1 MNCKRKM
8 LVLCM
13 MLIVGISCWAQSLQL
28 KLDNVTVKKA
38 MTELKQKSGYSFV
51 FEASDV
57 DTAKKISVNAENAKD
72 AIDQILQGQDVTY
85 EIQGKS
91 VIIKRK
97 SATNGTPTQ
106 GKKRRVTGTVKDTN
120 GDPVIGATVMEKG
133 TKNGTVTDYNGNFV
147 LETAPDA
154 QLDISYIG
162 FKTQTVKPT
171 ASGNMSIS
179 LSEDSNLLDDVVVVG
194 YGTQRKK
201 LITGSTIHV
210 TSEDIAAV
218 NAVDAFGALQSHA
231 AGMNIVMNS
240 GQPGESYKVTIRG
253 MGTAGS
259 NSPLYVIDGVPGGSL
274 TDISPDDIESIDVL
288 KDAASSAIYG
298 ARASNGVILVT
309 TKKGKVGHIQVTFD
323 GYLGWQN
330 PNTNDVTPL
339 NAKQYM
345 EINDKAYQIQGVAT
359 YDWQKLIP
367 KQYAQIMNG
376 TWNGTNWLEETTC
389 HDAPVNN
396 ASLNITGGSDVSR
409 FSLGVSKYHQTGT
422 IGVPATPKYDRTT
435 VRMNSDYTLIKGK
448 DRDILKFGEN
458 VTFSATDKKGISI
471 GGIYSNSIRNLLA
484 MSPLLPAYSEDGGG
498 YYEYKDIV
506 ADQWD
511 FSAEMSNPLAAM
523 LYDEGNSYTKGYRL
537 QSNFF
542 LEFQP
547 IKDLTY
553 RASAGWLYHHTEG
566 RRYVPVYELSTKK
579 SNPADDVT
587 QRQSYNIR
595 WSLENTLNYVK
606 TFGNHNIDI
615 LLGQSIEKWG
625 YGNSLSITNSNSLF
639 PGSFD
644 HAYIVNANVVDPAY
658 TSISGSPQDQ
668 GSLSSFFGRINY
680 NYAETYLLS
689 LVLRADGSS
698 NFARGHRWGYFPSV
712 SAGWVMSN
720 EKFFESTKTWLDFF
734 KIRASW
740 GQNGNCNISNF
751 QYLATI
757 AFDDP
762 YYFDNKDNP
771 GIGAYP
777 NILPNEDVKW
787 ETSEQL
793 DFGFDARF
801 LNNRLGV
808 AFDWYKKTTKD
819 WLVRAPMLLSYG
831 TGAPYI
837 NGGDIE
843 NKGIEVQLSWNDK
856 IGSDF
861 RYGVTFNFSH
871 NKNEVTRLANSEGII
886 HGGSNAIAQN
896 TAELYRIQVGYPI
909 GYFWGYEMEGIIQ
922 NEQDLQ
928 DYLNRNCG
936 GDKANSLQGESLQP
950 GDVKFVDVNGNGKID
965 KGDDDKTMIGDP
977 NPDVTV
983 GLNITM
989 SYKGFDFALNGYG
1002 SFGQQVAKSYRQFSD
1017 HPDDN
1022 YCTDVYTKYWT
1033 GEGSTNEYP
1042 RFSDGKTANMSEIS
1056 RVWIEDADFFK
1067 ISRISLGYDFK
1078 RIAQFL
1084 PVHKCRLYVSLS
1096 NYFTFTGYSG
1106 MDPEVGY
1113 GNGAS
1118 WASGIDCGYYPSS
1131 RSWQVGL
1138 NVAF

>member
-1 MNCKRKM
+1 MKKKI
-8 LVLCM
+8 LVLSI
-13 MLIVGISCWAQSLQL
+13 MLTVGACCWAQSIQL
-28 KLDNVTVKKA
+28 KLNNVTVKKA

-51 FEASDV
+51 YETSDLDTNKKVNV
-57 DTAKKISVNAENAKD
+57 DAENAKD
-72 AIDQILQGQDVTY
+72 AIAQILQGQNVTY
-85 EIQGKS
+85 EIQGKN
-91 VIIKRK
+91 VVVQRK
-97 SATNGTPTQ
+97 NANNTKANQ
-106 GKKRRVTGTVKDTN
+106 GKKRTVKGTVKDNN
-120 GDPVIGATVMEKG
+120 GEPVIGATIMESG
-133 TKNGTVTDYNGNFV
+133 TKNGTVTDADGNFV
-147 LETAPDA
+147 IEIASDSK
-154 QLDISYIG
+154 LDITSIG
-162 FKTQTVKPT
+162 YKSQTVKPSAT
-171 ASGNMSIS
+171 GTTSVS

-201 LITGSTIHV
+201 LITGSTVHV
-210 TSEDIAAV
+210 TADDIAAV
-218 NAVDAFGALQSHA
+218 NAVDAFGALQSQA
-231 AGMNIVMNS
+231 SGMNIVMNS
-240 GQPGESYKVTIRG
+240 GQPGEGYKVTIRG

-259 NSPLYVIDGVPGGSL
+259 NTPLYVVDGVPGANIDDL
-274 TDISPDDIESIDVL
+274 SPNDIESIDVL

-309 TKKGKVGHIQVTFD
+309 TKKGKAGGHVQVSFD
-323 GYLGWQN
+323 GYMGWQN

-376 TWNGTNWLEETTC
+376 TWNGTNWLEETTI
-389 HDAPVNN
+389 HNAPIHN
-396 ASLNITGGSDVSR
+396 ASLSISGGSEISR
-409 FSLGVSKYHQTGT
+409 FALGFTKFHQTGT
-422 IGVPATPKYDRTT
+422 IGAPADPKYDRYT
-435 VRMNSDYTLIKGK
+435 VRLNSDYSLIRKKGH
-448 DRDILKFGEN
+448 DILKIGEN
-458 VTFSATDKKGISI
+458 VTFSATDKRGVSV
-471 GGIYSNSIRNLLA
+471 GGIYGNSIRNLLA
-484 MSPLLPAYSEDGGG
+484 MSPLLPAYNDEGG
-498 YYEYKDIV
+498 YYEYKDIQ
-506 ADQWD
+506 ADAWD
-511 FSAEMSNPLAAM
+511 FSAEMANPLAQM
-523 LYDEGNSYTKGYRL
+523 KYDNGFGYTKVYRL
-537 QSNFF
+537 QTNFF
-542 LEFQP
+542 LEFSP

-553 RASAGWLYHHTEG
+553 RASAGWLYRHREG
-566 RRYVPVYELSTKK
+566 RSYVPVYELSSKK
-579 SNPADDVT
+579 SNPNDDVS
-587 QRQSYNIR
+587 QNQSYSVR
-595 WSLENTLNYVK
+595 WSLENTLNWVK
-606 TFGNHNIDI
+606 SFEKHNIDV
-615 LLGQSIEKWG
+615 LLGQSVEKWG
-625 YGNSLSITNSNSLF
+625 YGNGVNVTNSNSLF

-644 HAYIVNANVVDPAY
+644 HAYIANANVVDPSL
-658 TSISGSPQDQ
+658 TSIGGSPEAQ
-668 GSLSSFFGRINY
+668 GALSSFFGRVNY
-680 NYAETYLLS
+680 NYDETYLLS

-712 SAGWVMSN
+712 SAGWVISN
-720 EKFFESTKTWLDFF
+720 EKFMESTKAWMDFL

-757 AFDDP
+757 ALDDP
-762 YYFDNKDNP
+762 YYFNNKDNP
-771 GIGAYP
+771 ALGAYP

-831 TGAPYI
+831 TNAPYV

-843 NKGIEVQLSWNDK
+843 NKGYEIQLNWNDK
-856 IGSDF
+856 IGKDF
-861 RYGVTFNFSH
+861 RYSISANFSH

-922 NEQDLQ
+922 NEKQLQ
-928 DYLNRNCG
+928 EYLDRNCS

-950 GDVKFVDVNGNGKID
+950 GDVMFKDVNGNGKID

-977 NPDVTV
+977 NPDFTL
-983 GLNITM
+983 GLNINI

-1033 GEGSTNEYP
+1033 GEGSTNRYP

-1078 RIAQFL
+1078 RLYSKL
-1084 PVHKCRLYVSLS
+1084 PVQKCRLYVALS
-1096 NYFTFTGYSG
+1096 NFFTFTGYSG
-1106 MDPEVGY
+1106 MDPEVGF

-1118 WASGIDCGYYPSS
+1118 WASGIDCGYYPSA

-1138 NVAF
+1138 NINF

>member
-1 MNCKRKM
+1 MKKKI
-8 LVLCM
+8 LVLSI
-13 MLIVGISCWAQSLQL
+13 MLTVGACCWAQSIQL
-28 KLDNVTVKKA
+28 KLNNVTVKKA

-51 FEASDV
+51 YETSDLDTNKKVNV
-57 DTAKKISVNAENAKD
+57 DAENAKD
-72 AIDQILQGQDVTY
+72 AIAQILQGQNVTY
-85 EIQGKS
+85 EIQGKN
-91 VIIKRK
+91 VVVQRK
-97 SATNGTPTQ
+97 NANNTKANQ
-106 GKKRRVTGTVKDTN
+106 GKKRTVKGTVKDNN
-120 GDPVIGATVMEKG
+120 GEPVIGATIMESG
-133 TKNGTVTDYNGNFV
+133 TKNGTVTDADGNFV
-147 LETAPDA
+147 IEIASDSK
-154 QLDISYIG
+154 LDITSIG
-162 FKTQTVKPT
+162 YKSQTVKPSAT
-171 ASGNMSIS
+171 GTTSVS

-201 LITGSTIHV
+201 LITGSTVHV
-210 TSEDIAAV
+210 TADDIAAV
-218 NAVDAFGALQSHA
+218 NAVDAFGALQSQA
-231 AGMNIVMNS
+231 SGMNIVMNS
-240 GQPGESYKVTIRG
+240 GQPGEGYKVTIRG

-259 NSPLYVIDGVPGGSL
+259 NTPLYVVDGVPGANIDDL
-274 TDISPDDIESIDVL
+274 SPNDIESIDVL

-309 TKKGKVGHIQVTFD
+309 TKKGKAGGHVQVSFD
-323 GYLGWQN
+323 GYMGWQN

-376 TWNGTNWLEETTC
+376 TWNGTNWLEETTI
-389 HDAPVNN
+389 HNAPIHN
-396 ASLNITGGSDVSR
+396 ASLSISGGSEISR
-409 FSLGVSKYHQTGT
+409 FALGFTKFHQTGT
-422 IGVPATPKYDRTT
+422 IGAPADPKYDRYT
-435 VRMNSDYTLIKGK
+435 VRLNSDYSLIRKKGH
-448 DRDILKFGEN
+448 DILKIGEN
-458 VTFSATDKKGISI
+458 VTFSATDKRGVSV
-471 GGIYSNSIRNLLA
+471 GGIYGNSIRNLLA
-484 MSPLLPAYSEDGGG
+484 MSPLLPAYNDEGG
-498 YYEYKDIV
+498 YYEYKDIQ
-506 ADQWD
+506 ADAWD
-511 FSAEMSNPLAAM
+511 FSAEMANPLAQM
-523 LYDEGNSYTKGYRL
+523 KYDNGFGYTKVYRL
-537 QSNFF
+537 QTNFF
-542 LEFQP
+542 LEFSP

-553 RASAGWLYHHTEG
+553 RASAGWLYRHREG
-566 RRYVPVYELSTKK
+566 RSYVPVYELSSKK
-579 SNPADDVT
+579 SNPNDDVS
-587 QRQSYNIR
+587 QNQSYSVR
-595 WSLENTLNYVK
+595 WSLENTLNWVK
-606 TFGNHNIDI
+606 SFEKHNIDV
-615 LLGQSIEKWG
+615 LLGQSVEKWG
-625 YGNSLSITNSNSLF
+625 YGNGVNVTNSNSLF

-644 HAYIVNANVVDPAY
+644 HAYIANANVVDPSL
-658 TSISGSPQDQ
+658 TSIGGSPEAQ
-668 GSLSSFFGRINY
+668 GALSSFFGRVNY
-680 NYAETYLLS
+680 NYDETYLLS

-712 SAGWVMSN
+712 SAGWVISN
-720 EKFFESTKTWLDFF
+720 EKFMESTKAWMDFL

-757 AFDDP
+757 ALDDP
-762 YYFDNKDNP
+762 YYFNNKDNP
-771 GIGAYP
+771 ALGAYP

-831 TGAPYI
+831 TNAPYV

-843 NKGIEVQLSWNDK
+843 NKGYEIQLNWNDK
-856 IGSDF
+856 IGKDF
-861 RYGVTFNFSH
+861 RYSVSANFSH

-922 NEQDLQ
+922 NEKQLQ
-928 DYLNRNCG
+928 EYLDRNCS
-936 GDKANSLQGESLQP
+936 GDKANSLQGELLQP
-950 GDVKFVDVNGNGKID
+950 GDVMFKDVNGNGKID

-977 NPDVTV
+977 NPDFTL
-983 GLNITM
+983 GLNINI

-1033 GEGSTNEYP
+1033 GEGSTNRYP

-1078 RIAQFL
+1078 RLYSKL
-1084 PVHKCRLYVSLS
+1084 PVQKCRLYVALS
-1096 NYFTFTGYSG
+1096 NFFTFTGYSG
-1106 MDPEVGY
+1106 MDPEVGF

-1118 WASGIDCGYYPSS
+1118 WASGIDCGYYPSA

-1138 NVAF
+1138 NINF

>member
-1 MNCKRKM
+1 MKKKI
-8 LVLCM
+8 LVLSI
-13 MLIVGISCWAQSLQL
+13 MLTVGACCWAQSIQL
-28 KLDNVTVKKA
+28 KLNNVTVKKA

-51 FEASDV
+51 YETSDLDTNKKVNV
-57 DTAKKISVNAENAKD
+57 DAENAKD
-72 AIDQILQGQDVTY
+72 AIAQILQGQNVTY
-85 EIQGKS
+85 EIQGKN
-91 VIIKRK
+91 VVVQRK
-97 SATNGTPTQ
+97 NANNTKANQ
-106 GKKRRVTGTVKDTN
+106 GKKRTVRGIVKDNN
-120 GDPVIGATVMEKG
+120 GEPVIGATIMESG
-133 TKNGTVTDYNGNFV
+133 TKNGTVTDADGNFV
-147 LETAPDA
+147 IEIASDSK
-154 QLDISYIG
+154 LDITSIG
-162 FKTQTVKPT
+162 YKSQTIKPSAT
-171 ASGNMSIS
+171 GTTKVS

-201 LITGSTIHV
+201 LITGSTVHV
-210 TSEDIAAV
+210 TADDIAAV
-218 NAVDAFGALQSHA
+218 NAVDAFGALQSQA
-231 AGMNIVMNS
+231 SGMNIVMNS
-240 GQPGESYKVTIRG
+240 GQPGEGYKVTIRG

-259 NSPLYVIDGVPGGSL
+259 NTPLYVVDGVPGANIDDL
-274 TDISPDDIESIDVL
+274 SPNDIESIDVL

-309 TKKGKVGHIQVTFD
+309 TKKGKAGGHVQVSFD
-323 GYLGWQN
+323 GYMGWQN

-376 TWNGTNWLEETTC
+376 TWNGTNWLEETTI
-389 HDAPVNN
+389 HNAPIHN
-396 ASLNITGGSDVSR
+396 ASLSISGGSEISR
-409 FSLGVSKYHQTGT
+409 FALGFTKFHQTGT
-422 IGVPATPKYDRTT
+422 IGAPADPKYDRYT
-435 VRMNSDYTLIKGK
+435 VRLNSDYSLIRKKG
-448 DRDILKFGEN
+448 RDILKIGEN
-458 VTFSATDKKGISI
+458 ATFSATDKRGVSV
-471 GGIYSNSIRNLLA
+471 GGIYGNSIRNLLA
-484 MSPLLPAYSEDGGG
+484 MSPLLPAYNDEGE
-498 YYEYKDIV
+498 YYEYKDIQ
-506 ADQWD
+506 ADAWD
-511 FSAEMSNPLAAM
+511 FSAEMANPLAQM
-523 LYDEGNSYTKGYRL
+523 KYDNGFGYTKVYRL
-537 QSNFF
+537 QTNFF
-542 LEFQP
+542 LEFSP

-553 RASAGWLYHHTEG
+553 RASAGWLYRHREG
-566 RRYVPVYELSTKK
+566 RSYVPVYELSSKK
-579 SNPADDVT
+579 SNPNDDVS
-587 QRQSYNIR
+587 QNQSYSVR
-595 WSLENTLNYVK
+595 WSLENTLNWVK
-606 TFGNHNIDI
+606 SFDKHHVDV
-615 LLGQSIEKWG
+615 LLGQSVEKWG
-625 YGNSLSITNSNSLF
+625 YGNGVNVTNSNSLF
-639 PGSFD
+639 PGSFE
-644 HAYIVNANVVDPAY
+644 HAYIANANVVDPSL
-658 TSISGSPQDQ
+658 TSIGGSPEAQ
-668 GSLSSFFGRINY
+668 GALSSFFGRVNY
-680 NYAETYLLS
+680 NYDETYLLS

-698 NFARGHRWGYFPSV
+698 NFARGHRWGYFPSI
-712 SAGWVMSN
+712 SAGWVISN
-720 EKFFESTKTWLDFF
+720 EKFMESTKAWMDFL

-757 AFDDP
+757 ALDDP
-762 YYFDNKDNP
+762 YYFNNKDNP
-771 GIGAYP
+771 ALGAYP

-801 LNNRLGV
+801 LNNRLGI

-831 TGAPYI
+831 TNAPYV

-843 NKGIEVQLSWNDK
+843 NKGYEIQLNWNDK
-856 IGSDF
+856 IGKDF
-861 RYGVTFNFSH
+861 RYSVSANFSH

-922 NEQDLQ
+922 NETQLQ
-928 DYLNRNCG
+928 EYLDRNCN

-950 GDVKFVDVNGNGKID
+950 GDVMFKDVNGNGKID

-977 NPDVTV
+977 NPDFTL
-983 GLNITM
+983 GLNINV

-1022 YCTDVYTKYWT
+1022 YCTDVYSKYWT
-1033 GEGSTNEYP
+1033 GEGSTNRYP

-1078 RIAQFL
+1078 RLYSKL
-1084 PVHKCRLYVSLS
+1084 PVQKCRLYVSLS
-1096 NYFTFTGYSG
+1096 NFFTFTGYSG
-1106 MDPEVGY
+1106 MDPEVGF

-1118 WASGIDCGYYPSS
+1118 WASGIDCGYYPSA

-1138 NVAF
+1138 NINF

>member
-1 MNCKRKM
+1 MKKKI
-8 LVLCM
+8 LVLSI
-13 MLIVGISCWAQSLQL
+13 MLTVGACCWAQSIQL
-28 KLDNVTVKKA
+28 KLNNVTVKKA

-51 FEASDV
+51 YETSDLDTNKKVNV
-57 DTAKKISVNAENAKD
+57 DAENAKD
-72 AIDQILQGQDVTY
+72 AIAQILQGQNVTY
-85 EIQGKS
+85 EIQGKN
-91 VIIKRK
+91 VVVQRK
-97 SATNGTPTQ
+97 NANNTKANQ
-106 GKKRRVTGTVKDTN
+106 GKKRTVKGTVKDNN
-120 GDPVIGATVMEKG
+120 GEPVIGATIMESG
-133 TKNGTVTDYNGNFV
+133 TKNGTVTDADGNFV
-147 LETAPDA
+147 IEIASDSK
-154 QLDISYIG
+154 LDITSIG
-162 FKTQTVKPT
+162 YKSQTVKPSAT
-171 ASGNMSIS
+171 GTTSVS

-201 LITGSTIHV
+201 LITGSTVHV
-210 TSEDIAAV
+210 TADDIAAV
-218 NAVDAFGALQSHA
+218 NAVDAFGALQSQA
-231 AGMNIVMNS
+231 SGMNIVMNS
-240 GQPGESYKVTIRG
+240 GQPGEGYKVTIRG

-259 NSPLYVIDGVPGGSL
+259 NTPLYVVDGVPGANIDDL
-274 TDISPDDIESIDVL
+274 SPNDIESIDVL

-309 TKKGKVGHIQVTFD
+309 TKKGKAGGHVQVSFD
-323 GYLGWQN
+323 GYMGWQN

-376 TWNGTNWLEETTC
+376 TWNGTNWLEETTI
-389 HDAPVNN
+389 HNAPIHN
-396 ASLNITGGSDVSR
+396 ASLSISGGSEISR
-409 FSLGVSKYHQTGT
+409 FALGFTKFHQTGT
-422 IGVPATPKYDRTT
+422 IGAPADPKYDRYT
-435 VRMNSDYTLIKGK
+435 VRLNSDYSLIKKKG
-448 DRDILKFGEN
+448 RDILKIGEN
-458 VTFSATDKKGISI
+458 ATFSATDKRGVSV
-471 GGIYSNSIRNLLA
+471 GGIYGNSIRNLLA
-484 MSPLLPAYSEDGGG
+484 MSPLLPAYNDEGG
-498 YYEYKDIV
+498 YYEYKDIQ
-506 ADQWD
+506 ADAWD
-511 FSAEMSNPLAAM
+511 FSAEMANPLAQM
-523 LYDEGNSYTKGYRL
+523 KYDNGFGYTKVYRL
-537 QSNFF
+537 QTNFF
-542 LEFQP
+542 LEFSP

-553 RASAGWLYHHTEG
+553 RASAGWLYRHREG
-566 RRYVPVYELSTKK
+566 RSYVPVYELSSKK
-579 SNPADDVT
+579 SNPNDDVS
-587 QRQSYNIR
+587 QNQSYSVR
-595 WSLENTLNYVK
+595 WSLENTLNWVK
-606 TFGNHNIDI
+606 SFDKHNIDV
-615 LLGQSIEKWG
+615 LLGQSVEKWG
-625 YGNSLSITNSNSLF
+625 YGNGVNVTNSNSLF

-644 HAYIVNANVVDPAY
+644 HAYIANANVVDPSL
-658 TSISGSPQDQ
+658 TSIGGSPEAQ
-668 GSLSSFFGRINY
+668 GALSSFFGRINY
-680 NYAETYLLS
+680 NYDETYLLS

-698 NFARGHRWGYFPSV
+698 NFARGHRWGYFPSI
-712 SAGWVMSN
+712 SAGWVISN
-720 EKFFESTKTWLDFF
+720 EKFMESTKAWMDFL

-757 AFDDP
+757 ALDDP
-762 YYFDNKDNP
+762 YYFNNKDNP
-771 GIGAYP
+771 ALGAYP

-831 TGAPYI
+831 TNAPYV

-843 NKGIEVQLSWNDK
+843 NKGYEIQLNWNDK
-856 IGSDF
+856 IGKDF
-861 RYGVTFNFSH
+861 RYSISANFSH

-922 NEQDLQ
+922 NEKQLQ
-928 DYLNRNCG
+928 EYLDRNCS

-950 GDVKFVDVNGNGKID
+950 GDVMFKDVNGNGKID

-977 NPDVTV
+977 NPDFTL
-983 GLNITM
+983 GLNINI

-1022 YCTDVYTKYWT
+1022 YCTDVYTKYWK
-1033 GEGSTNEYP
+1033 GEGSTNRYP

-1078 RIAQFL
+1078 RLYSKL
-1084 PVHKCRLYVSLS
+1084 PVQKCRLYVSLS
-1096 NYFTFTGYSG
+1096 NFFTFTGYSG
-1106 MDPEVGY
+1106 MDPEVGF

-1118 WASGIDCGYYPSS
+1118 WASGIDCGYYPSA

-1138 NVAF
+1138 NINF

>member
-1 MNCKRKM
+1 MKKKI
-8 LVLCM
+8 LVLSI
-13 MLIVGISCWAQSLQL
+13 MLTMGACCWAQSIQL
-28 KLDNVTVKKA
+28 KLNNVTVKKA

-51 FEASDV
+51 YETSDIDTNKKVNV
-57 DTAKKISVNAENAKD
+57 DAENAKD
-72 AIDQILQGQDVTY
+72 AIAQILQGQNVTY
-85 EIQGKS
+85 EIQGKN
-91 VIIKRK
+91 VVVQRK
-97 SATNGTPTQ
+97 NANNTKANQ
-106 GKKRRVTGTVKDTN
+106 GKKRTVRGTVKDNN
-120 GDPVIGATVMEKG
+120 GEPVIGATIMESG
-133 TKNGTVTDYNGNFV
+133 TKNGTVTDADGNFV
-147 LETAPDA
+147 IEIASDSK
-154 QLDISYIG
+154 LDITSIG
-162 FKTQTVKPT
+162 YKSQTIKPSAT
-171 ASGNMSIS
+171 GTTKVS

-201 LITGSTIHV
+201 LITGSTVHV
-210 TSEDIAAV
+210 TADDIAAV
-218 NAVDAFGALQSHA
+218 NAVDAFGALQSQA
-231 AGMNIVMNS
+231 SGMNIVMNS
-240 GQPGESYKVTIRG
+240 GQPGEGYKVTIRG

-259 NSPLYVIDGVPGGSL
+259 NTPLYVVDGVPGANIDDL
-274 TDISPDDIESIDVL
+274 SPNDIESIDVL

-309 TKKGKVGHIQVTFD
+309 TKKGKAGGHVQVSFD
-323 GYLGWQN
+323 GYMGWQN

-376 TWNGTNWLEETTC
+376 TWNGTNWLEETTI
-389 HDAPVNN
+389 HNAPIHN
-396 ASLNITGGSDVSR
+396 ASLSISGGSEISR
-409 FSLGVSKYHQTGT
+409 FALGFTKFHQTGT
-422 IGVPATPKYDRTT
+422 IGAPADPKYDRYT
-435 VRMNSDYTLIKGK
+435 VRLNSDYSLIRKKG
-448 DRDILKFGEN
+448 RDILKIGEN
-458 VTFSATDKKGISI
+458 VTFSATDKRGVSV
-471 GGIYSNSIRNLLA
+471 GGIYGNSIRNLLA
-484 MSPLLPAYSEDGGG
+484 MSPLLPAYNDEGE
-498 YYEYKDIV
+498 YYEYKDIQ
-506 ADQWD
+506 ADAWD
-511 FSAEMSNPLAAM
+511 FSAEMANPLAQM
-523 LYDEGNSYTKGYRL
+523 KYDNGFGYTKVYRL
-537 QSNFF
+537 QTNFF
-542 LEFQP
+542 LEFSP

-553 RASAGWLYHHTEG
+553 RASAGWLYRHREG
-566 RRYVPVYELSTKK
+566 RSYVPVYELSSKK
-579 SNPADDVT
+579 SNPNDDVS
-587 QRQSYNIR
+587 QNQSYSVR
-595 WSLENTLNYVK
+595 WSLENTLNWVK
-606 TFGNHNIDI
+606 AFDKHHVDV
-615 LLGQSIEKWG
+615 LLGQSVEKWG
-625 YGNSLSITNSNSLF
+625 YGNGVNVTNSNSLF
-639 PGSFD
+639 PGSFE
-644 HAYIVNANVVDPAY
+644 HAYIANANVVDPSL
-658 TSISGSPQDQ
+658 TSIGGSPEAQ
-668 GSLSSFFGRINY
+668 GALSSFFGRVNY
-680 NYAETYLLS
+680 NYDETYLLS

-698 NFARGHRWGYFPSV
+698 NFARGHRWGYFPSI
-712 SAGWVMSN
+712 SAGWVISN
-720 EKFFESTKTWLDFF
+720 EKFMESTKAWMDFL

-757 AFDDP
+757 ALDDP
-762 YYFDNKDNP
+762 YYFNNKDNP
-771 GIGAYP
+771 ALGAYP

-831 TGAPYI
+831 TNAPYV

-843 NKGIEVQLSWNDK
+843 NKGYEIQLNWNDK
-856 IGSDF
+856 IGKDF
-861 RYGVTFNFSH
+861 RYSVSANFSH

-922 NEQDLQ
+922 NEKQLQ
-928 DYLNRNCG
+928 EYLDRNCS

-950 GDVKFVDVNGNGKID
+950 GDVMFKDVNGNGKID

-977 NPDVTV
+977 NPDFTL
-983 GLNITM
+983 GLNINI

-1033 GEGSTNEYP
+1033 GEGSTNRYP

-1078 RIAQFL
+1078 RLYSKL
-1084 PVHKCRLYVSLS
+1084 PVQKCRLYVALS
-1096 NYFTFTGYSG
+1096 NFFTFTGYSG
-1106 MDPEVGY
+1106 MDPEVGF

-1118 WASGIDCGYYPSS
+1118 WASGIDCGYYPSA

-1138 NVAF
+1138 NINF

>member
-1 MNCKRKM
+1 MKKKI
-8 LVLCM
+8 LVLSI
-13 MLIVGISCWAQSLQL
+13 MLTVGACCWAQSIQL
-28 KLDNVTVKKA
+28 KLNNVTVKKA

-51 FEASDV
+51 YEASDLDTNKKVNV
-57 DTAKKISVNAENAKD
+57 DAENAKD
-72 AIDQILQGQDVTY
+72 AIAQILQGQNVTY
-85 EIQGKS
+85 EIQGKN
-91 VIIKRK
+91 VVVQRK
-97 SATNGTPTQ
+97 NANNTKANQ
-106 GKKRRVTGTVKDTN
+106 GKKRTVKGTVKDNN
-120 GDPVIGATVMEKG
+120 GEPVIGATIMESG
-133 TKNGTVTDYNGNFV
+133 TKNGTVTDADGNFV
-147 LETAPDA
+147 IEIASDSK
-154 QLDISYIG
+154 LDITSIG
-162 FKTQTVKPT
+162 YKSQTVKPSAT
-171 ASGNMSIS
+171 GTTSVS

-201 LITGSTIHV
+201 LITGSTVHV
-210 TSEDIAAV
+210 TADDIAAV
-218 NAVDAFGALQSHA
+218 NAVDAFGALQSQA
-231 AGMNIVMNS
+231 SGMNIVMNS
-240 GQPGESYKVTIRG
+240 GQPGEGYKVTIRG

-259 NSPLYVIDGVPGGSL
+259 NTPLYVVDGVPGANIDDL
-274 TDISPDDIESIDVL
+274 SPNDIESIDVL

-309 TKKGKVGHIQVTFD
+309 TKKGKAGGHVQVSFD
-323 GYLGWQN
+323 GYMGWQN

-376 TWNGTNWLEETTC
+376 TWNGTNWLEETTI
-389 HDAPVNN
+389 HNAPIHN
-396 ASLNITGGSDVSR
+396 ASLSISGGSEISR
-409 FSLGVSKYHQTGT
+409 FALGFTKFHQTGT
-422 IGVPATPKYDRTT
+422 IGAPADPKYDRYT
-435 VRMNSDYTLIKGK
+435 VRLNSDYSLIRKKGH
-448 DRDILKFGEN
+448 DILKIGEN
-458 VTFSATDKKGISI
+458 VTFSATDKRGVSV
-471 GGIYSNSIRNLLA
+471 GGIYGNSIRNLLA
-484 MSPLLPAYSEDGGG
+484 MSPLLPAYNDEGG
-498 YYEYKDIV
+498 YYEYKDIQ
-506 ADQWD
+506 ADAWD
-511 FSAEMSNPLAAM
+511 FSAEMANPLAQM
-523 LYDEGNSYTKGYRL
+523 KYDNGFGYTKVYRL
-537 QSNFF
+537 QTNFF
-542 LEFQP
+542 LEFSP

-553 RASAGWLYHHTEG
+553 RASAGWLYRHREG
-566 RRYVPVYELSTKK
+566 RSYVPVYELSSKK
-579 SNPADDVT
+579 SNPNDDVS
-587 QRQSYNIR
+587 QNQSYSVR
-595 WSLENTLNYVK
+595 WSLENTLNWVK
-606 TFGNHNIDI
+606 SFDKHNIDV
-615 LLGQSIEKWG
+615 LLGQSVEKWG
-625 YGNSLSITNSNSLF
+625 YGNGVNVTNSNSLF

-644 HAYIVNANVVDPAY
+644 HAYIANANVVDPSL
-658 TSISGSPQDQ
+658 TSIGGSPEAQ
-668 GSLSSFFGRINY
+668 GALSSFFGRINY
-680 NYAETYLLS
+680 NYDETYLLS

-712 SAGWVMSN
+712 SAGWVISN
-720 EKFFESTKTWLDFF
+720 EKFMESTKAWMDFL

-757 AFDDP
+757 ALDDP
-762 YYFDNKDNP
+762 YYFNNKDNP
-771 GIGAYP
+771 ALGAYP

-831 TGAPYI
+831 TNAPYV

-843 NKGIEVQLSWNDK
+843 NKGYEIQLNWNDK
-856 IGSDF
+856 IGKDF
-861 RYGVTFNFSH
+861 RYSVSANFSH

-922 NEQDLQ
+922 NEKQLQ
-928 DYLNRNCG
+928 EYLDRNCS

-950 GDVKFVDVNGNGKID
+950 GDVMFKDVNGNGKID

-977 NPDVTV
+977 NPDFTL
-983 GLNITM
+983 GLNINI

-1033 GEGSTNEYP
+1033 GEGSTNRYP

-1078 RIAQFL
+1078 RLYSKL
-1084 PVHKCRLYVSLS
+1084 PVQKCRLYVALS
-1096 NYFTFTGYSG
+1096 NFFTFTGYSG
-1106 MDPEVGY
+1106 MDPEVGF

-1118 WASGIDCGYYPSS
+1118 WASGIDCGYYPSA

-1138 NVAF
+1138 NINF

>member
-1 MNCKRKM
+1 MKKKI
-8 LVLCM
+8 LVLSI
-13 MLIVGISCWAQSLQL
+13 MLTVGACCWAQSIQL
-28 KLDNVTVKKA
+28 KLNNVTVKKA

-51 FEASDV
+51 YETSDLDTNKKVNV
-57 DTAKKISVNAENAKD
+57 DAENAKD
-72 AIDQILQGQDVTY
+72 AIAQILQGQNVTY
-85 EIQGKS
+85 EIQGKN
-91 VIIKRK
+91 VVVQRK
-97 SATNGTPTQ
+97 NANNTKANQ
-106 GKKRRVTGTVKDTN
+106 GKKRTVKGTVKDNN
-120 GDPVIGATVMEKG
+120 GEPVIGATIMESG
-133 TKNGTVTDYNGNFV
+133 TKNGTVTDADGNFV
-147 LETAPDA
+147 IEIASDSK
-154 QLDISYIG
+154 LDITSIG
-162 FKTQTVKPT
+162 YKSQTVKPSAT
-171 ASGNMSIS
+171 GTTSVS

-201 LITGSTIHV
+201 LITGSTVHV
-210 TSEDIAAV
+210 TADDIAAV
-218 NAVDAFGALQSHA
+218 NAVDAFGALQSQA
-231 AGMNIVMNS
+231 SGMNIVMNS
-240 GQPGESYKVTIRG
+240 GQPGEGYKVTIRG

-259 NSPLYVIDGVPGGSL
+259 NTPLYVVDGVPGANIDDL
-274 TDISPDDIESIDVL
+274 SPNDIESIDVL

-309 TKKGKVGHIQVTFD
+309 TKKGKAGGHVQVSFD
-323 GYLGWQN
+323 GYMGWQN

-367 KQYAQIMNG
+367 KQYAQIMSG
-376 TWNGTNWLEETTC
+376 TWNGTNWLEETTI
-389 HDAPVNN
+389 HNAPIHN
-396 ASLNITGGSDVSR
+396 ASLSISGGSEISR
-409 FSLGVSKYHQTGT
+409 FALGFTKFHQTGT
-422 IGVPATPKYDRTT
+422 IGAPADSKYDRYT
-435 VRMNSDYTLIKGK
+435 VRLNSDYSLIKKKG
-448 DRDILKFGEN
+448 RDILKIGEN
-458 VTFSATDKKGISI
+458 ATFSATDKRGVSV
-471 GGIYSNSIRNLLA
+471 GGIYGNSIRNLLA
-484 MSPLLPAYSEDGGG
+484 MSPLLPAYNDEGG
-498 YYEYKDIV
+498 YYEYKDIQ
-506 ADQWD
+506 ADAWD
-511 FSAEMSNPLAAM
+511 FSAEMANPLAQM
-523 LYDEGNSYTKGYRL
+523 KYDNGFGYTKVYRL
-537 QSNFF
+537 QTNFF
-542 LEFQP
+542 LEFSP

-553 RASAGWLYHHTEG
+553 RASAGWLYRHREG
-566 RRYVPVYELSTKK
+566 RSYVPVYELSSKK
-579 SNPADDVT
+579 SNPNDDVS
-587 QRQSYNIR
+587 QNQSYSVR
-595 WSLENTLNYVK
+595 WSLENTLNWVK
-606 TFGNHNIDI
+606 SFDKHNIDV
-615 LLGQSIEKWG
+615 LLGQSVEKWG
-625 YGNSLSITNSNSLF
+625 YGNGVNVTNSNSLF

-644 HAYIVNANVVDPAY
+644 HAYIANANVVDPSL
-658 TSISGSPQDQ
+658 TSIGGSPEAQ
-668 GSLSSFFGRINY
+668 GALSSFFGRVNY
-680 NYAETYLLS
+680 NYDETYLLS

-712 SAGWVMSN
+712 SAGWVISN
-720 EKFFESTKTWLDFF
+720 EKFMESTKAWMDFL

-757 AFDDP
+757 ALDDP
-762 YYFDNKDNP
+762 YYFNNKDNP
-771 GIGAYP
+771 ALGAYP

-831 TGAPYI
+831 TNAPYV

-843 NKGIEVQLSWNDK
+843 NKGYEIQLNWNDK
-856 IGSDF
+856 IGKDF
-861 RYGVTFNFSH
+861 RYSVSANFSH

-922 NEQDLQ
+922 NEKQLQ
-928 DYLNRNCG
+928 EYLDRNCS

-950 GDVKFVDVNGNGKID
+950 GDVMFKDVNGNGKID

-977 NPDVTV
+977 NPDFTL
-983 GLNITM
+983 GLNINI

-1033 GEGSTNEYP
+1033 GEGSTNRYP

-1078 RIAQFL
+1078 RLYSKL
-1084 PVHKCRLYVSLS
+1084 PVQKCRLYVALS
-1096 NYFTFTGYSG
+1096 NFFTFTGYSG
-1106 MDPEVGY
+1106 MDPEVGF

-1118 WASGIDCGYYPSS
+1118 WASGIDCGYYPSA

-1138 NVAF
+1138 NINF

>member
-1 MNCKRKM
+1 MKKKI
-8 LVLCM
+8 LVLSI
-13 MLIVGISCWAQSLQL
+13 MLTVGACCWAQSIQL
-28 KLDNVTVKKA
+28 KLNNVTVKKA

-51 FEASDV
+51 YETSDLDTNKKVNV
-57 DTAKKISVNAENAKD
+57 DAENAKD
-72 AIDQILQGQDVTY
+72 AIAQILQGQNVTY
-85 EIQGKS
+85 EIQGKN
-91 VIIKRK
+91 VVVQRK
-97 SATNGTPTQ
+97 NANNTKANQ
-106 GKKRRVTGTVKDTN
+106 GKKRTVKGTVKDNN
-120 GDPVIGATVMEKG
+120 GEPVIGATIMESG
-133 TKNGTVTDYNGNFV
+133 TKNGTVTDADGNFV
-147 LETAPDA
+147 IEIAPDSK
-154 QLDISYIG
+154 LDITSIG
-162 FKTQTVKPT
+162 YKSQTIKPSAT
-171 ASGNMSIS
+171 GTTSVS

-201 LITGSTIHV
+201 LITGSTVHV
-210 TSEDIAAV
+210 TADDIAAV
-218 NAVDAFGALQSHA
+218 NAVDAFGALQSQA
-231 AGMNIVMNS
+231 SGMNIVMNS
-240 GQPGESYKVTIRG
+240 GQPGEGYKVTIRG

-259 NSPLYVIDGVPGGSL
+259 NTPLYVVDGVPGANIDDL
-274 TDISPDDIESIDVL
+274 SPNDIESIDVL

-309 TKKGKVGHIQVTFD
+309 TKKGKAGGHVQVSFD
-323 GYLGWQN
+323 GYMGWQN

-376 TWNGTNWLEETTC
+376 TWNGTNWLEETTI
-389 HDAPVNN
+389 HNAPIHN
-396 ASLNITGGSDVSR
+396 ASLSISGGSEISR
-409 FSLGVSKYHQTGT
+409 FALGFTKFHQTGT
-422 IGVPATPKYDRTT
+422 IGAPADPKYDRYT
-435 VRMNSDYTLIKGK
+435 VRLNSDYSLIRKKGH
-448 DRDILKFGEN
+448 DILKIGEN
-458 VTFSATDKKGISI
+458 VTFSATDKRGVSV
-471 GGIYSNSIRNLLA
+471 GGIYGNSIRNLLA
-484 MSPLLPAYSEDGGG
+484 MSPLLPAYNDEGG
-498 YYEYKDIV
+498 YYEYKDIQ
-506 ADQWD
+506 ADAWD
-511 FSAEMSNPLAAM
+511 FSAEMANPLAQM
-523 LYDEGNSYTKGYRL
+523 KYDNGFGYTKVYRL
-537 QSNFF
+537 QTNFF
-542 LEFQP
+542 LEFSP

-553 RASAGWLYHHTEG
+553 RASAGWLYRHREG
-566 RRYVPVYELSTKK
+566 RSYVPVYELSSKK
-579 SNPADDVT
+579 SNPNDDVS
-587 QRQSYNIR
+587 QNQSYSVR
-595 WSLENTLNYVK
+595 WSLENTLNWVK
-606 TFGNHNIDI
+606 SFEKHNIDV
-615 LLGQSIEKWG
+615 LLGQSVEKWG
-625 YGNSLSITNSNSLF
+625 YGNGVNVTNSNSLF

-644 HAYIVNANVVDPAY
+644 HAYIANANVVDPSL
-658 TSISGSPQDQ
+658 TSIGGSPEAQ
-668 GSLSSFFGRINY
+668 GALSSFFGRVNY
-680 NYAETYLLS
+680 NYDETYLLS

-712 SAGWVMSN
+712 SAGWVISN
-720 EKFFESTKTWLDFF
+720 EKFMESTKAWMDFL

-757 AFDDP
+757 ALDDP
-762 YYFDNKDNP
+762 YYFNNKDNP
-771 GIGAYP
+771 ALGAYP

-831 TGAPYI
+831 TNAPYV

-843 NKGIEVQLSWNDK
+843 NKGYEIQLNWNDK
-856 IGSDF
+856 IGKDF
-861 RYGVTFNFSH
+861 RYSVSANFSH

-922 NEQDLQ
+922 NEKQLQ
-928 DYLNRNCG
+928 EYLDRNCS

-950 GDVKFVDVNGNGKID
+950 GDVMFKDVNGNGKID

-977 NPDVTV
+977 NPDFTL
-983 GLNITM
+983 GLNINI

-1033 GEGSTNEYP
+1033 GEGSTNRYP

-1078 RIAQFL
+1078 RLYSKL
-1084 PVHKCRLYVSLS
+1084 PVQKCRLYVALS
-1096 NYFTFTGYSG
+1096 NFFTFTGYSG
-1106 MDPEVGY
+1106 MDPEVGF

-1118 WASGIDCGYYPSS
+1118 WASGIDCGYYPSA

-1138 NVAF
+1138 NINF

>member
-1 MNCKRKM
+1 MKKKI
-8 LVLCM
+8 LVLSI
-13 MLIVGISCWAQSLQL
+13 MLTVGACCWAQSIQL
-28 KLDNVTVKKA
+28 KLNNVTVKKA

-51 FEASDV
+51 YETSDLDTNKKVNV
-57 DTAKKISVNAENAKD
+57 DAENAKD
-72 AIDQILQGQDVTY
+72 AIAQILQGQNVTY
-85 EIQGKS
+85 EIQGKN
-91 VIIKRK
+91 VVVQRK
-97 SATNGTPTQ
+97 NANNTKANQ
-106 GKKRRVTGTVKDTN
+106 GKKRTVKGTVKDNN
-120 GDPVIGATVMEKG
+120 GEPVIGATIMESG
-133 TKNGTVTDYNGNFV
+133 TKNGTVTDADGNFV
-147 LETAPDA
+147 IEIAPDSK
-154 QLDISYIG
+154 LDITSIG
-162 FKTQTVKPT
+162 YKSQTIKPSAT
-171 ASGNMSIS
+171 GTTSVS

-201 LITGSTIHV
+201 LITGSTVHV
-210 TSEDIAAV
+210 TADDIAAV
-218 NAVDAFGALQSHA
+218 NAVDAFGALQSQA
-231 AGMNIVMNS
+231 SGMNIVMNS
-240 GQPGESYKVTIRG
+240 GQPGEGYKVTIRG

-259 NSPLYVIDGVPGGSL
+259 NTPLYVVDGVPGANIDDL
-274 TDISPDDIESIDVL
+274 SPNDIESIDVL

-309 TKKGKVGHIQVTFD
+309 TKKGKAGGHVQVSFD
-323 GYLGWQN
+323 GYMGWQN

-376 TWNGTNWLEETTC
+376 TWNGTNWLEETTI
-389 HDAPVNN
+389 HNAPIHN
-396 ASLNITGGSDVSR
+396 ASLSISGGSEISR
-409 FSLGVSKYHQTGT
+409 FALGFTKFHQTGT
-422 IGVPATPKYDRTT
+422 IGAPADPKYDRYT
-435 VRMNSDYTLIKGK
+435 VRLNSDYSLIRKKGH
-448 DRDILKFGEN
+448 DILKIGEN
-458 VTFSATDKKGISI
+458 VTFSATDKRGVSV
-471 GGIYSNSIRNLLA
+471 GGIYGNSIRNLLA
-484 MSPLLPAYSEDGGG
+484 MSPLLPAYNDEGG
-498 YYEYKDIV
+498 YYEYKDIQ
-506 ADQWD
+506 ADAWD
-511 FSAEMSNPLAAM
+511 FSAEMANPLAQM
-523 LYDEGNSYTKGYRL
+523 KYDNGFGYTKVYRL
-537 QSNFF
+537 QTNFF
-542 LEFQP
+542 LEFSP

-553 RASAGWLYHHTEG
+553 RASAGWLYRHREG
-566 RRYVPVYELSTKK
+566 RSYVPVYELSSKK
-579 SNPADDVT
+579 SNPNDDVS
-587 QRQSYNIR
+587 QNQSYSVR
-595 WSLENTLNYVK
+595 WSLENTLNWVK
-606 TFGNHNIDI
+606 SFDKHNIDV
-615 LLGQSIEKWG
+615 LLGQSVEKWG
-625 YGNSLSITNSNSLF
+625 YGNGVNVTNSNSLF

-644 HAYIVNANVVDPAY
+644 HAYIANANVVDPSL
-658 TSISGSPQDQ
+658 TSIGGSPEAQ
-668 GSLSSFFGRINY
+668 GALSSFFGRVNY
-680 NYAETYLLS
+680 NYDETYLLS

-698 NFARGHRWGYFPSV
+698 NFASGHRWGYFPSV
-712 SAGWVMSN
+712 SAGWVISN
-720 EKFFESTKTWLDFF
+720 EKFMESTKAWMDFL

-757 AFDDP
+757 ALDDP
-762 YYFDNKDNP
+762 YYFNNKDNP
-771 GIGAYP
+771 ALGAYP

-831 TGAPYI
+831 TNAPYV

-843 NKGIEVQLSWNDK
+843 NKGYEIQLNWNDK
-856 IGSDF
+856 IGKDF
-861 RYGVTFNFSH
+861 RYSISANFSH

-922 NEQDLQ
+922 NEKQLQ
-928 DYLNRNCG
+928 EYLDRNCS

-950 GDVKFVDVNGNGKID
+950 GDVMFKDVNGNGKID

-977 NPDVTV
+977 NPDFTL
-983 GLNITM
+983 GLNINI

-1033 GEGSTNEYP
+1033 GEGSTNRYP

-1078 RIAQFL
+1078 RLYSKL
-1084 PVHKCRLYVSLS
+1084 PVQKCRLYVALS
-1096 NYFTFTGYSG
+1096 NFFTFTGYSG
-1106 MDPEVGY
+1106 MDPEVGF

-1118 WASGIDCGYYPSS
+1118 WASGIDCGYYPSA

-1138 NVAF
+1138 NINF

>member
-1 MNCKRKM
+1 MYNYSKFLSAICAGM
-8 LVLCM
+8 LLLGASMPMEANASEAVAQAKATVQVKGVVL
-13 MLIVGISCWAQSLQL
+13 
-28 KLDNVTVKKA
+28 DT
-38 MTELKQKSGYSFV
+38 
-51 FEASDV
+51 SDQP
-57 DTAKKISVNAENAKD
+57 I
-72 AIDQILQGQDVTY
+72 
-85 EIQGKS
+85 
-91 VIIKRK
+91 
-97 SATNGTPTQ
+97 
-106 GKKRRVTGTVKDTN
+106 
-120 GDPVIGATVMEKG
+120 IGATVIESG
-133 TKNGTVTDYNGNFV
+133 TQSNGTLTGADGSFAITITQGAS
-147 LETAPDA
+147 LR
-154 QLDISYIG
+154 ISYVG
-162 FKTQTVKPT
+162 YKTVTVKPT
-171 ASGNMSIS
+171 AGKSVQVI
-179 LSEDSNLLDDVVVVG
+179 LEEDAEVLNDVVVVG

-201 LITGSTIHV
+201 LVTGATVHV
-210 TSEDIAAV
+210 TSENIEAV
-218 NAVDAFGALQSHA
+218 NAVDAFGALQSLA
-231 AGMNIVMNS
+231 SGMNIVLNS
-240 GQPGESYKVTIRG
+240 GQPGEGYKVTIRG
-253 MGTAGS
+253 MGSAGS
-259 NSPLYVIDGVPGGSL
+259 NTPLYVVDGVPGANIDDL
-274 TDISPDDIESIDVL
+274 SPNDIESIDIL

-309 TKKGKVGHIQVTFD
+309 TKKGKPGRIQVTFD

-359 YDWQKLIP
+359 YDWATLIP

-376 TWNGTNWLEETTC
+376 TWNGTNWLEETTI
-389 HDAPVNN
+389 DNAPMHN
-396 ASLNITGGSDVSR
+396 ASINIMGGSDISR
-409 FSLGVSKYHQTGT
+409 FSLGFSKYHQTGT
-422 IGVPATPKYDRTT
+422 IGWPADPKFDRYN
-435 VRMNSDYTLIKGK
+435 VRLNSDYSLMRSKG
-448 DRDILKFGEN
+448 RDVLKFGEN
-458 VTFSATDKKGISI
+458 INFSTTKKKGVSI
-471 GGIYSNSIRNLLA
+471 GGIYGNSIRNLLA
-484 MSPLLPAYSEDGGG
+484 MSPLLPAYNENGDF
-498 YYEYKDIV
+498 YEYADIQ
-506 ADQWD
+506 ADGWD
-511 FSAEMSNPLAAM
+511 FSAEMANPLAQM
-523 LYDEGNSYTKGYRL
+523 KYDNGNSYSKGWRL
-537 QSNFF
+537 QTNFF
-542 LEFQP
+542 LEFVP
-547 IKDLTY
+547 IKGLTW
-553 RASAGWLYHHTEG
+553 RTSAGWLYRHRES
-566 RRYVPVYELSTKK
+566 RSYVPVYELSSKK
-579 SNPADDVT
+579 SNPNDDVT
-587 QRQSYNIR
+587 QSQSYSIR

-606 TFGNHNIDI
+606 TFGNHNVDV
-615 LLGQSIEKWG
+615 LLGQSVEKWG
-625 YGNSLSITNSNSLF
+625 YGNGVSATNSNSLF

-644 HAYIVNANVVDPAY
+644 HAYIDNANVVDAAF
-658 TSISGSPQDQ
+658 TSISGSPEAQ
-668 GSLSSFFGRINY
+668 GALSSFFGRINY

-698 NFARGHRWGYFPSV
+698 NFARGHRWGYFPSI
-712 SAGWVMSN
+712 SAGWVISN
-720 EKFFESTKTWLDFF
+720 EKFMEKTKNWLDFL

-757 AFDDP
+757 DLNDP

-831 TGAPYI
+831 TNAPYV

-843 NKGIEVQLSWNDK
+843 NKGYEIQLSWNDK
-856 IGSDF
+856 IGKDF
-861 RYGVTFNFSH
+861 VYGITFNFSH

-896 TAELYRIQVGYPI
+896 TAELYRLEVGYPI

-922 NEQDLQ
+922 NEADLQ
-928 DYLNRNCG
+928 DYINRNCG
-936 GDKANSLQGESLQP
+936 GDKKNSLQGESLQP
-950 GDVKFVDVNGNGKID
+950 GDVKFVDYNGNGKID
-965 KGDDDKTMIGDP
+965 TGDADKTMIGDP
-977 NPDVTV
+977 NPDFTM
-983 GLNITM
+983 GLNINL
-989 SYKGFDFALNGYG
+989 SYRGFDFALNGYG

-1078 RIAQFL
+1078 KLYSKL
-1084 PVHKCRLYVSLS
+1084 PVQKCRLYVSLS
-1096 NYFTFTGYSG
+1096 NYFCFTGYSG
-1106 MDPEVGY
+1106 MDPEVGF
-1113 GNGAS
+1113 GNGTS

-1131 RSWQVGL
+1131 RSFQVGM
-1138 NVAF
+1138 NITF